1 MLQVIIHRIN
11 PFRKNEQQNIM
22 KKILLF
28 CFVMALSTKSSQA
41 QTEITF
47 YTSMGDFVVET
58 YDTLQPITSGNFIDL
73 VNTEFYDGILFH
85 RVISSFMIQGG
96 DPSGTGNGGPGYSIE
111 DEFNPGT
118 SNIKKTIS
126 MANSGPN
133 TGGSQFFINL
143 VNNTY
148 LNSNHPVFGIVTTD
162 FSVVQSIGGVS
173 TDSNDKPLTD
183 VIMDSVRV
191 TLVNPYIGIGE
202 FEQPLLSISVSPNP
216 VNDYISISLNNN
228 ITDNDYLLT
237 ISNLLGQAV
246 HSEYLTQQKTT
257 VDVSY
262 IVQKGMYFV
271 NVLDE
276 KTNTKIVQ
284 KIVLR

>member
-1 MLQVIIHRIN
+1 
-11 PFRKNEQQNIM
+11 M
-22 KKILLF
+22 KKLLLF
-28 CFVMALSTKSSQA
+28 CFVIVLSTKSSQA

-47 YTSMGDFVVET
+47 YTNMGDFVVET

-96 DPSGTGNGGPGYSIE
+96 DPTGTGNGGPGYSIQ
-111 DEFNPGT
+111 DEFNSGT

-126 MANSGPN
+126 MANSGSN

-148 LNSNHPVFGIVTTD
+148 LNPNHPVFGIVTSN
-162 FSVVQSIGGVS
+162 FSVVQSIGVVS
-173 TDSNDKPLTD
+173 TDSNDRPLTD

-202 FEQPLLSISVSPNP
+202 FEKPLLSISVSPNP
-216 VNDYISISLNNN
+216 ADDNITISLANNLS
-228 ITDNDYLLT
+228 DNDYLLS
-237 ISNLLGQAV
+237 ISNLLGQTV
-246 HSEYLTQQKTT
+246 HSEYLTQQQTT
-257 VDVSY
+257 VDLSY
-262 IVQKGMYFV
+262 IAPKGMYFV
-271 NVLDE
+271 NVLDA
-276 KTNTKIVQ
+276 KTNTKIVK

>member
-1 MLQVIIHRIN
+1 MV
-11 PFRKNEQQNIM
+11 
-22 KKILLF
+22 
-28 CFVMALSTKSSQA
+28 LSTKSSQA

-47 YTSMGDFVVET
+47 YTSMGNFLVET
-58 YDTLQPITSGNFIDL
+58 YDTLQPITAGNFIDL
-73 VNTEFYDGILFH
+73 VNSEYYDGILFH
-85 RVISSFMIQGG
+85 RVISGFMIQGG
-96 DPSGTGNGGPGYSIE
+96 DPTGTGNGGPGYSIP

-148 LNSNHPVFGIVTTD
+148 LNPNHPVFGIVTAD
-162 FSVVQSIGGVS
+162 FSVVQSIGVVS
-173 TDSNDKPLTD
+173 TDANDKPLTD

-202 FEQPLLSISVSPNP
+202 FEKPILSISVSPNP
-216 VNDYISISLNNN
+216 ADDYISISLNNN
-228 ITDNDYLLT
+228 LANNNYLLS
-237 ISNLLGQAV
+237 ISNLLGQTV
-246 HSEYLTQQKTT
+246 HSEYLTQQQTT

-262 IVQKGMYFV
+262 LFQKGMYFV

-276 KTNTKIVQ
+276 KTNTKIVK